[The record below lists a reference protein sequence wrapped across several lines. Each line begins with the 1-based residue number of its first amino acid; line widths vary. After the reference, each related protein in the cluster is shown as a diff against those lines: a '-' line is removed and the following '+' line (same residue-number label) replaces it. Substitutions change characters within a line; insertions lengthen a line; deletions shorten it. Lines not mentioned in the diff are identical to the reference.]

1 MRKSIE
7 RLVDIVGQATCWLA
21 LVIVV
26 LMACNVVLR
35 YTLSFGSVWAQE
47 LEWHLLATIILFGS
61 FLIYGIVD
69 RIAVK
74 RRGDEG
80 AAKANPNVLGD
91 LLSIAVGI
99 ALYLL
104 LIYAV
109 LTVLTVKESKPP
121 LAEGL
126 NGYARCREGQRGWTY
141 TSVEALDKRIAA
153 SDDPPPAGV
162 VCPSCLAL
170 WGEQIVIDE
179 ELDEALARGY
189 RVAGPASLPEHL
201 ERTG

>member
-1 MRKSIE
+1 MAQW
-7 RLVDIVGQATCWLA
+7 LIVP
-21 LVIVV
+21 
-26 LMACNVVLR
+26 R
-35 YTLSFGSVWAQE
+35 SFV
-47 LEWHLLATIILFGS
+47 HLL
-61 FLIYGIVD
+61 
-69 RIAVK
+69 
-74 RRGDEG
+74 DEERM
-80 AAKANPNVLGD
+80 AAR
-91 LLSIAVGI
+91 S
-99 ALYLL
+99 
-104 LIYAV
+104 
-109 LTVLTVKESKPP
+109 